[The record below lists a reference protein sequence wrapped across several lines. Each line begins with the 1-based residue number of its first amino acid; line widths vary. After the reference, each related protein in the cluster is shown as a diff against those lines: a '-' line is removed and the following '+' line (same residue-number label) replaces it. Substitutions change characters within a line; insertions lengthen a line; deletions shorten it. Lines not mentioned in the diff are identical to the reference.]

1 MMVATSTTVPPANNR
16 ARFGSTGCK
25 MLKQKRRSRSLFTLS
40 TMAETA
46 RAPAMTRAETTAPT
60 ASEAA
65 FMASPVYAIQR
76 VNRRPCGEEPEE
88 CDGPRRKLRQDE
100 LRADLEFAHGFPP
113 ASCFATIRP
122 SQRRSSPALPCGAGV
137 ARLRQARCYV
147 VSMQRLTAGGLWAFS
162 RFPVFPFS
170 PAAKQRGCCGCIWYH
185 LIYLVP
191 VFVKSGTIYMS
202 LSSKRVRAKPLTKRG
217 LSVGRK
223 QLWQED
229 MRARFK
235 TGTLARIDSVL
246 EPKETRRTLVAK
258 AVDAEISRR
267 LQAKPRKRKKAK

>member
-1 MMVATSTTVPPANNR
+1 
-16 ARFGSTGCK
+16 
-25 MLKQKRRSRSLFTLS
+25 
-40 TMAETA
+40 
-46 RAPAMTRAETTAPT
+46 
-60 ASEAA
+60 
-65 FMASPVYAIQR
+65 
-76 VNRRPCGEEPEE
+76 
-88 CDGPRRKLRQDE
+88 
-100 LRADLEFAHGFPP
+100 
-113 ASCFATIRP
+113 
-122 SQRRSSPALPCGAGV
+122 
-137 ARLRQARCYV
+137 
-147 VSMQRLTAGGLWAFS
+147 
-162 RFPVFPFS
+162 
-170 PAAKQRGCCGCIWYH
+170 
-185 LIYLVP
+185 
-191 VFVKSGTIYMS
+191 MS